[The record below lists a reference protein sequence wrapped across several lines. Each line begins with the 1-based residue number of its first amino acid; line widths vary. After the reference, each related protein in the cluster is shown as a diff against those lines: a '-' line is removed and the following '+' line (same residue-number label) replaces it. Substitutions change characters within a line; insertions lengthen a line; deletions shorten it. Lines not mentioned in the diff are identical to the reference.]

1 MRKLSCLTAG
11 NKKHY
16 WLMVLPALFWMFCIN
31 IAPIGGVIMAFED
44 FNPGLGLFKSPWI
57 GLENFKYMFQLKDVR
72 QILGNTFLIAFCKI
86 IGNLI
91 VPVVFALLLNEVKNM
106 VFKRTTQTIV
116 YLPHFLSW
124 VALGGML
131 MEIFGYYG
139 PINMLLSG
147 LGFDRMLFFQE
158 GGLFRGLIIG
168 SDIWKGFG
176 FNAIVYL
183 AALPG
188 ISQDLYEAAAIDG
201 AGKWQRMLHITLP
214 GIKGTIILM
223 TVLGLGNILNAGFDQ
238 IYNLYNPAVYSAADI
253 IDTWVYRAGL
263 VDMQFSLASAVGLL
277 KSVVGFTTISVS
289 YLIAYKFAGYRIF

>member
-31 IAPIGGVIMAFED
+31 ITPIGGVIMAFED

-183 AALPG
+183 AALTG

>member
-1 MRKLSCLTAG
+1 MKLYKSAFGG

-16 WLMVLPALFWMFCIN
+16 WIMIMPAVIWMICIN
-31 IAPIGGVIMAFED
+31 IVPMGGIIMAFED
-44 FNPGLGLFKSPWI
+44 FNPGLGLFRSPWI
-57 GLENFKYMFQLKDVR
+57 GLENFEYMLQLKDVR
-72 QILGNTFLIAFCKI
+72 KILCNTLIIAFCKI
-86 IGNLI
+86 TGNLI
-91 VPVVFALLLNEVKNM
+91 VPVVFALLLNEIRNM
-106 VFKRTTQTIV
+106 LFKRTVQTIA

-124 VALGGML
+124 VALAGML

-139 PINMLLSG
+139 PINMLLTK
-147 LGFDRMLFFQE
+147 LGMDRILFFQQ

-183 AALPG
+183 AALTG
-188 ISQDLYEAAAIDG
+188 INQDLYEAAAIDG
-201 AGKWQRMLHITLP
+201 AGKWKRMLHITLP
-214 GIKGTIILM
+214 GIKGTIVLM

-238 IYNLYNPAVYSAADI
+238 IFNMYNPAVYGTTDI

-263 VDMQFSLASAVGLL
+263 VDMQYSLASAVGLL

-289 YLIAYKFAGYRIF
+289 YLLAYRFAGYRIF